1 MLPILREPPT
11 LNGGKE
17 AHMKIQ
23 FNKDFGSVWNGV
35 EGLCKI
41 SDSFKQAVGWKSK
54 EMVLPINIEQLQCS
68 LKENIY
74 PCDDTTPIY
83 TEKMDGDYITI
94 QYSTHSGKNVY
105 WFEYDR
111 HSDHCEVTWET
122 ETNNFSSL
130 FSVQHANNI
139 SRTTEWEIECE
150 DKPVI
155 KPTFFSKEE
164 QEHITSACSI
174 INNKTNIDNNTKLFF
189 VYDYRHRQTFIL
201 QTIGSDEPDDSLP
214 FFAIEIDCEN
224 TSVGIEMICDILTEM
239 LNTGVI
245 IEKGGNK

>member
-1 MLPILREPPT
+1 
-11 LNGGKE
+11 
-17 AHMKIQ
+17 
-23 FNKDFGSVWNGV
+23 
-35 EGLCKI
+35 
-41 SDSFKQAVGWKSK
+41 
-54 EMVLPINIEQLQCS
+54 
-68 LKENIY
+68 
-74 PCDDTTPIY
+74 
-83 TEKMDGDYITI
+83 MDGDTIII
-94 QYSTHSGKNVY
+94 QYSTHSGKNTY

-111 HSDHCEVTWET
+111 HSNHCEVTWET

-155 KPTFFSKEE
+155 KPEFFSKEE
-164 QEHITSACSI
+164 QEHIASACSI

-189 VYDYRHRQTFIL
+189 VYDYRHRQSFIL

-224 TSVGIEMICDILTEM
+224 TSLGIEMICDILTEM
-239 LNTGVI
+239 LNIGVI
-245 IEKGGNK
+245 IEKGCDA